1 MWTCLR
7 GRRHLSTS
15 GQALRWKVAL
25 TKRLEC
31 RFGDVHGTL
40 CTKLI
45 EGRDDNRIQGNMVDT
60 DYVSHSILVVVV
72 SGLLYFCFL

>member
-7 GRRHLSTS
+7 GRRHLNAS
-15 GQALRWKVAL
+15 GQALKWKVAL

-31 RFGDVHGTL
+31 GFGDVHGTL

-45 EGRDDNRIQGNMVDT
+45 KGRDDNRTQGKMVDT
-60 DYVSHSILVVVV
+60 DPVCHSIVAVVM
-72 SGLLYFCFL
+72 SGLLYSCFL